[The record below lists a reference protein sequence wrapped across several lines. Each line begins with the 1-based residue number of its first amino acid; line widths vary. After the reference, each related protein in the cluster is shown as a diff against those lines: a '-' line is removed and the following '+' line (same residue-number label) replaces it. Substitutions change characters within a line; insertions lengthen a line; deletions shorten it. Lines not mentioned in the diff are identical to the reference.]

1 MSNEHEQP
9 VENLMK
15 NTMENLYKMV
25 DADTVVGDSVE
36 TKDGS
41 TIIPISKMS
50 FGFVSGGSEF
60 SADAQP
66 ISNSSFPFGGGSGAG
81 VSVKPVAFLVIKN
94 NTIRLLK
101 LDDNSSADKIID
113 SIPQILDTV
122 KNFICDL
129 KKNTDKNEENN
140 NTENNT
146 FTTDTF

>member
-1 MSNEHEQP
+1 MSNEQP

-15 NTMENLYKMV
+15 STMENLYKMV

-60 SADAQP
+60 SANSQP
-66 ISNSSFPFGGGSGAG
+66 IANSDFPFGGGSGAG
-81 VSVKPVAFLVIKN
+81 VTVKPVAFLVIKN
-94 NTIRLLK
+94 DTIRLLK
-101 LDDNSSADKIID
+101 LDDNSSADKIVD

-122 KNFICDL
+122 KSFICDL
-129 KKNTDKNEENN
+129 KKSSDKNNENATY
-140 NTENNT
+140 TESTT